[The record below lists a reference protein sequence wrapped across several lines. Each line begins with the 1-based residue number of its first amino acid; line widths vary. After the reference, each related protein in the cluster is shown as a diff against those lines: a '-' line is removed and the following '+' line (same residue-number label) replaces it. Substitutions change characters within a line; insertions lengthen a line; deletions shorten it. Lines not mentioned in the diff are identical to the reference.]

1 MALSGGFSRLAKRQ
15 VKGTAMSEVTVIV
28 LTHNEAKHIKRCLES
43 VSKLAVRVCVVDSF
57 SSDDTVALAKELG
70 AEVYVHTWKNYA
82 TQFQWALDNCEV
94 KTPWVMRLDADE
106 YLEPELARSVAC
118 FLNAPGEFN
127 SAIFRRR
134 IVFLGGSIKNGFF
147 YPALML
153 RLWRTGAG
161 TIEQRWMDEHIIVR
175 DAKTQ
180 VLDGDL
186 VDENLNDLNW
196 WTQKHTGYAMREV
209 YDIIQSQHAE
219 STHGSLSGQAS
230 FKRFLKNK
238 VYNKLPGGLRGGL
251 YFFYRYV
258 IGRGF
263 LDGKAGFY
271 FHFLQAFW
279 YRVYVDAK
287 LFELTREA
295 EQLGTTPY
303 QLLRDRGIL

>member
-1 MALSGGFSRLAKRQ
+1 
-15 VKGTAMSEVTVIV
+15 
-28 LTHNEAKHIKRCLES
+28 
-43 VSKLAVRVCVVDSF
+43 
-57 SSDDTVALAKELG
+57 
-70 AEVYVHTWKNYA
+70 
-82 TQFQWALDNCEV
+82 
-94 KTPWVMRLDADE
+94 
-106 YLEPELARSVAC
+106 
-118 FLNAPGEFN
+118 
-127 SAIFRRR
+127 
-134 IVFLGGSIKNGFF
+134 
-147 YPALML
+147 
-153 RLWRTGAG
+153 
-161 TIEQRWMDEHIIVR
+161 MDEHIIVQN
-175 DAKTQ
+175 ANSK

-186 VDENLNDLNW
+186 VDRNLNDLNW

>member
-1 MALSGGFSRLAKRQ
+1 MEI
-15 VKGTAMSEVTVIV
+15 TAII
-28 LTHNEAKHIKRCLES
+28 LTRNEERHLRRCLTS
-43 VSKLAVRVCVVDSF
+43 LADVVTRVCVVDSY
-57 SSDDTVALAKELG
+57 SDDGTEHVALEMG
-70 AEVYVHTWKNYA
+70 AEFFQHGWTNYA
-82 TQFQWALDNCEV
+82 SQFDWALKNCCID
-94 KTPWVMRLDADE
+94 TPWIMRIDADE
-106 YLEPELARSVAC
+106 YLEPRLRESVVE
-118 FLNAPGEFN
+118 FVRNPGSFN
-127 SAIFRRR
+127 SAFFARR
-134 IVFLGGSIKNGFF
+134 INFMGGSIRHGFF

-153 RLWRTGAG
+153 RLWRNGLG
-161 TIEQRWMDEHIIVR
+161 SIEQRWMDEHIEVNN
-175 DAKTQ
+175 AKTV
-180 VLDGDL
+180 VLQGDL

-230 FKRFLKNK
+230 VKRFLKNK

-295 EQLGTTPY
+295 EQLKTTPY

>member
-1 MALSGGFSRLAKRQ
+1 MTG
-15 VKGTAMSEVTVIV
+15 VTAIV
-28 LTHNEAKHIKRCLES
+28 LTRNEARHLKRCLS
-43 VSKLAVRVCVVDSF
+43 SLQGVVSRVCVIDSY
-57 SSDDTVALAKELG
+57 SSDETEGIARQMGCDF
-70 AEVYVHTWKNYA
+70 YQNPWRNYA
-82 TQFQWALDNCEV
+82 SQFEWALQNCAV
-94 KTPWVMRLDADE
+94 SSQWVMRIDADE
-106 YLEPELARSVAC
+106 YLDSELASSIVE
-118 FLNAPGEFN
+118 FVGSPKEFN
-127 SAIFRRR
+127 SACFRRK
-134 IVFLGGSIKNGFF
+134 IVFMGRGITHGFF

-153 RLWRTGAG
+153 RLWHVGKG
-161 TIEQRWMDEHIIVR
+161 SIEQRWMDEHIVVQN
-175 DAKTQ
+175 AKTK

-186 VDENLNDLNW
+186 IDENLNDLNW